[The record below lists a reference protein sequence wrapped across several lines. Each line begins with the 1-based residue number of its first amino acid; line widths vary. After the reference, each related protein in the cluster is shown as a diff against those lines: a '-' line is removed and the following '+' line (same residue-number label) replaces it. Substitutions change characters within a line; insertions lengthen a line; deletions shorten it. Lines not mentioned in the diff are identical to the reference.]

1 MGAVLAN
8 ITGDWYWILI
18 ALVVLF
24 GGSQLPKLAKNTGEA
39 LKEFRKAHSD
49 ASSGPSSA
57 NPPPGPQPAAASGAQ
72 PERAAPAQLQAGTP
86 DERVTLTRSELD
98 ALLADR
104 EAHAREQ
111 VAKPEA

>member
-1 MGAVLAN
+1 MSPVLAN

-39 LKEFRKAHSD
+39 LKEFRK
-49 ASSGPSSA
+49 SSGSSNA
-57 NPPPGPQPAAASGAQ
+57 APQPPEGPQPATANGAQ
-72 PERAAPAQLQAGTP
+72 PERPTPAQLQAGTS

-104 EAHAREQ
+104 EARAKEQ
-111 VAKPEA
+111 AAKPEA